1 MTTWSLPLANLAI
14 RLGDML
20 ADVSR
25 EVGDAI
31 MDLDRDCNMTE
42 TPTRVRL
49 NGVDIANELDD
60 SRTSV
65 RRGSRNSRHALC
77 DGVVSRRLLG
87 KSYSTYTLHQ
97 EHCRMQDVICAVPL
111 KSSGEKTEAR
121 EEDDDVILVC
131 DPSSILVEASD
142 LEFIPLSE

>member
-1 MTTWSLPLANLAI
+1 MTTWSLQLGNLAMKI
-14 RLGDML
+14 GDML

-31 MDLDRDCNMTE
+31 MDLDRDCDMTA
-42 TPTRVRL
+42 TSTRVHL
-49 NGVDIANELDD
+49 NGVDISNECDD
-60 SRTSV
+60 SRTGV
-65 RRGSRNSRHALC
+65 RRGSQLSRHGLC

-97 EHCRMQDVICAVPL
+97 EHCRMQDVICAVRL
-111 KSSGEKTEAR
+111 KNGGEKTDTSDQ
-121 EEDDDVILVC
+121 DDDVILVC